1 MVSWYHSYW
10 HVSFEFSA
18 LLSASDNMGIAEMID
33 GEPPYWNQDPPR
45 ALYLIATNS
54 TPTITNSENL
64 SSAFHDYLAKTL
76 EVDAEKRSD
85 AAQLLQHPFF
95 ARAEPLDT
103 LVPVINTAR
112 ESEAERSAPQS
123 PTVSQQRGGA
133 VTSLAMTAS
142 ETPRRRKMEAKENE
156 GDIVKRLQQICTD
169 ADPTRLYRN
178 LVKMNEG

>member
-1 MVSWYHSYW
+1 
-10 HVSFEFSA
+10 
-18 LLSASDNMGIAEMID
+18 MID